1 MTLIRFGAFEV
12 DAQSGELRHDGKKVK
27 IQEQPFQVLIL
38 LVERPGEV
46 LTREE
51 LARRLWS
58 EQTNV
63 DFERGLNKAI
73 TRLREA
79 LRDSAENPRYVE
91 TLPRRGYRFI
101 AHVTNGAL
109 GAEVET
115 KSREVPVTESRIRS
129 PRMAMLANAAVA
141 LGLLLLAA
149 VGGYLLRPSPHLQ
162 SDNLTI
168 VPFTT
173 FPGLEVAPRFSPDG
187 NQVVF
192 SWFGYERD
200 FQFDLYVKQVGQE
213 HVVQLTHHPARF
225 LASAWS
231 PDGRFIAFKREAEPD
246 ASGVF
251 VIPALGG
258 AERKL
263 AAITHFGG
271 PERIAVAWS
280 PDSKRVAFSE
290 AGAPDREKAP
300 SPEHYQTHLVNIET
314 YEERT
319 LPDPAPDCVE
329 TLHPAYSPDASIWR
343 RCARSPKV
351 SSRSTCK
358 ARTELKHVR

>member
-1 MTLIRFGAFEV
+1 MTPIRFGAFEV
-12 DAQSGELRHDGKKVK
+12 DAQSGELRRDGKKVK

-101 AHVTNGAL
+101 AHVTNGAH

-115 KSREVPVTESRIRS
+115 KSKEVPVTESRTRS
-129 PRMAMLANAAVA
+129 PRMAMLASAAVA
-141 LGLLLLAA
+141 LGLILLAA
-149 VGGYLLRPSPHLQ
+149 IGGYLLQPLPHLQ

-173 FPGLEVAPRFSPDG
+173 FPGLEVAPRFCPMGTKSYSPG
-187 NQVVF
+187 SVMTRISNLIF
-192 SWFGYERD
+192 TSSRSGR
-200 FQFDLYVKQVGQE
+200 
-213 HVVQLTHHPARF
+213 
-225 LASAWS
+225 SAWS
-231 PDGRFIAFKREAEPD
+231 SLLTTPPDFWHLPGPPMADSSHSSA
-246 ASGVF
+246 
-251 VIPALGG
+251 
-258 AERKL
+258 KL
-263 AAITHFGG
+263 SRT
-271 PERIAVAWS
+271 RAVS
-280 PDSKRVAFSE
+280 
-290 AGAPDREKAP
+290 
-300 SPEHYQTHLVNIET
+300 T
-314 YEERT
+314 
-319 LPDPAPDCVE
+319 
-329 TLHPAYSPDASIWR
+329 
-343 RCARSPKV
+343 
-351 SSRSTCK
+351 SSRRS
-358 ARTELKHVR
+358 AVRSVSFLPSLILEGRNELQ